1 MRHMDLI
8 EIHDHPRFPALLRDL
23 FTDALEGLW
32 NFGNS
37 YSPVLPRLRRAIAIA
52 GSVHTAAGSTQVVD
66 LCSGGGGPWPRINR
80 DLAAAEQPPLR
91 VCLTDKYPNREA
103 FQRVLANS
111 SGCIT
116 FEPRSIDATSVPPG
130 LSGFRTIFS
139 SFHHFNP
146 VEARNVLRDAIAS
159 HQGIAVFELAR
170 PALKTMLVICF
181 IPVLVLLHTPSI
193 RPFRWSRLLFNYVI
207 PVIPLALWIDGLI
220 SCLRAYSHDELAEMI
235 HSIQADAYRWELGE
249 ERSGL
254 LAVTYLIG
262 YPVATDAIDQPISH

>member
-37 YSPVLPRLRRAIAIA
+37 YGPVLPRLCRAIATA
-52 GSVHTAAGSTQVVD
+52 DSMQTAASGPQVLD
-66 LCSGGGGPWPRINR
+66 LCSGSGGPWPRINR

-91 VCLTDKYPNREA
+91 VCLTDKYPNCEA

-116 FEPRSIDATSVPPG
+116 FEPRPIDATSVPPG

-139 SFHHFNP
+139 SFHHFKP
-146 VEARNVLRDAIAS
+146 AEARNVLRDAVAS
-159 HQGIAVFELAR
+159 RQGIGIFELAR

-181 IPVLVLLHTPSI
+181 IPLLVLLYTPSI
-193 RPFRWSRLLFNYVI
+193 RPLRWSRLLFIYVI
-207 PVIPLALWIDGLI
+207 PVVPLALWIDGLI
-220 SCLRAYSHDELAEMI
+220 SCFRAYSHEELAEMI
-235 HSIQADAYRWELGE
+235 QSIPADAYRWELGE

-262 YPVATDAIDQPISH
+262 YPVADGLLSR